1 MARKPKKVTL
11 ASLKRTAPKC
21 PGLTCISIDKVIG
34 RLEKSVEKKK
44 VLQKK
49 QLKEMTKRLEN
60 LRSANESLRESGIYW
75 YEKLKLLL
83 KNR

>member
-1 MARKPKKVTL
+1 MVFSISSHQMYRSP
-11 ASLKRTAPKC
+11 
-21 PGLTCISIDKVIG
+21 CIGVCSIDKVIG

-60 LRSANESLRESGIYW
+60 LRSANENLRESGIYW

>member
-11 ASLKRTAPKC
+11 ASLKRTAPKW
-21 PGLTCISIDKVIG
+21 PGLTCISIDNVIS

-49 QLKEMTKRLEN
+49 QLKEMTKRL
-60 LRSANESLRESGIYW
+60 
-75 YEKLKLLL
+75 
-83 KNR
+83 